1 MKLKV
6 INMSYNSPSDD
17 LDKSEVYDYLSMK
30 LPLTEIIRKAWK
42 DGFMW
47 GKELGYE
54 EAVDEL

>member
-1 MKLKV
+1 
-6 INMSYNSPSDD
+6 MSYSSPSDD
-17 LDKSEVYDYLSMK
+17 LDKCEIYDYLSME

-54 EAVDEL
+54 EAVDKMD